1 MSVELVCYVKTNII
15 YIYIYI
21 YIYIFVNFETSFVG
35 GICWLT
41 DCVTIIFFNLCNT
54 ATFET

>member
-1 MSVELVCYVKTNII
+1 MSVEPICYVKTN
-15 YIYIYI
+15 IYI